1 MKWVKRITIG
11 LVALSLLALILDL
24 GLNYWISARLPRII
38 NGKNDFPYSIT
49 YEDLDISLLNST
61 ILAKNIYLHP
71 KKSIEDAPIKT
82 GIYAQIKTVEVK
94 KFKFW
99 NLIFNDKIKAKSI
112 TITRPKVTLYKKSE
126 SAITN
131 SKSINSQI
139 VAPFSKVIFVSDIYL
154 YGGDLK
160 IIHTQNKKNILSVA
174 NISVKLEEIV
184 ITDDILKKKIPF
196 SYRNYAFSCD
206 SIYYRP
212 NQFYHILTKQIETTE
227 KGLSVKNF
235 EMIPEYSRR
244 EFVKIIKKEK
254 DIYNLKADEI
264 TIQNIKWG
272 FDATEQFFFHTELIS
287 LHKAVANIYRS
298 KVPPDDLSK
307 KPLYN
312 KLLREIPFDLK
323 IDTLK
328 VRNSLLEYEEEKTF
342 EIGAGSLTFNRLNLT
357 ATNICSGFQKTKM
370 KDLAIKINCR
380 FMNISPMKIHWTL
393 NVLDKTD
400 GFNIKGSILK
410 FPADKLTPFIKPYM
424 NITAKGILDEVYF
437 NFTGNDK
444 TSKGNF
450 GINYDDLKFTI
461 YREND
466 RKKKNKFLT
475 AIARIFTKKDTKE
488 KVKNTAIEIE
498 RIPEKSFYN
507 FLWRSIQEGLKKLL
521 I

>member
-1 MKWVKRITIG
+1 MKWIKRITIG
-11 LVALSLLALILDL
+11 LAALTLLVLMLNL

-38 NGKNDFPYSIT
+38 NGKNDSPYSIT

-126 SAITN
+126 SAFTN

-139 VAPFSKVIFVSDIYL
+139 VAPFSKVILVSDIYL
-154 YGGDLK
+154 DGGDLK
-160 IIHTQNKKNILSVA
+160 IIHTQNKKNILSA
-174 NISVKLEEIV
+174 TNISVKLEEIV
-184 ITDDILKKKIPF
+184 ITDDILNKKIPF
-196 SYRNYAFSCD
+196 SFRNYAFSCD

-212 NQFYHILTKQIETTE
+212 NPFYHILARQIGATE
-227 KGLSVKNF
+227 KEISLKKF
-235 EMIPEYSRR
+235 EMIPEYDRH

-254 DIYNLKADEI
+254 DIYTLKTDEI
-264 TIQNIKWG
+264 KIQNMNWG
-272 FDATEQFFFHTELIS
+272 FDKAEKFFFHAETILVD
-287 LHKAVANIYRS
+287 KATANIYRP
-298 KVPPDDLSK
+298 KMPPDDLSK

-323 IDTLK
+323 VDTLK
-328 VRNSLLEYEEEKTF
+328 VRNSFLEYEEEKAF
-342 EIGAGSLTFNRLNLT
+342 EKGAGSLTFNRLNLT

-380 FMNISPMKIHWTL
+380 FMNISPMKVNWTL

-400 GFNIKGSILK
+400 GFNIKGSLLK
-410 FPADKLTPFIKPYM
+410 FPAEKLTPFIKPYM
-424 NITAKGILDEVYF
+424 NITAKGILDEIYF

-444 TSKGNF
+444 TSKGDF
-450 GINYDDLKFTI
+450 AINYDDLKFTI

-475 AIARIFTKKDTKE
+475 AIARIFIKKDTKE
-488 KVKNTAIEIE
+488 RVKNTQIEVE

-507 FLWRSIQEGLKKLL
+507 LFWRSVAEGLKKLL
-521 I
+521 T